1 MDERHLRSDAM
12 KIFMAKAH
20 GGSSRPLLQQYQAD
34 LLLCGLLLSSLTLQ
48 PLWEEWMLR
57 AALNSL
63 REPYE
68 RVVSQSPPAAAMA
81 QLLAEAQAVRSA
93 NPRPGTQV
101 GRGADQGHTH
111 KVGACR
117 GEGWVN
123 RKLGLGISHV
133 IKCRIRRSCDG
144 ESQRTSDGAR
154 ATVRPTVKVPLE
166 PCKTERFQVLAKQN
180 VSRLLWMNKTA
191 RLTRQNC
198 NPEPSRNIQNY
209 NRSLSMIRDQIV
221 DDRSYMI

>member
-1 MDERHLRSDAM
+1 VDERHLRSDAM

-101 GRGADQGHTH
+101 GRGADQGHTRTRWER
-111 KVGACR
+111 VG
-117 GEGWVN
+117 V
-123 RKLGLGISHV
+123 
-133 IKCRIRRSCDG
+133 
-144 ESQRTSDGAR
+144 R
-154 ATVRPTVKVPLE
+154 AG
-166 PCKTERFQVLAKQN
+166 
-180 VSRLLWMNKTA
+180 
-191 RLTRQNC
+191 
-198 NPEPSRNIQNY
+198 
-209 NRSLSMIRDQIV
+209 
-221 DDRSYMI
+221 